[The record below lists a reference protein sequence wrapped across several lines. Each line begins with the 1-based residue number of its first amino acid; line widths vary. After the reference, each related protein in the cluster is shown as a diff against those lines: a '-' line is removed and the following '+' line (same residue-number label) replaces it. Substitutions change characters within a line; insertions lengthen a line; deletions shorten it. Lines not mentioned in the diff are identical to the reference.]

1 MIRLGIDNIQDAL
14 PLLRDGRVALLTSVT
29 GRSSENISTVDILH
43 ACCRLTAL
51 LAPEHGIRGDYHD
64 GKDVANE
71 TDEATGLPVYS
82 LFSTADKHLSP
93 ELLEKFDILVYDIQD
108 VGLRFY
114 TFISSLY
121 NVMHD
126 CAAAGKRVVVLDR
139 PDPLGGE
146 IVEGGLLQTKYRSFV
161 GCCEIPTRYALT
173 AGEFA
178 RMVNEKEH
186 IGCELAVVPVTGW
199 RREQFPH
206 WGRIWHMPS
215 LALSTYEATVL
226 YAGTCIFEGTALSEG
241 RGTSAPM
248 RIIGAPGVDGEKMLR
263 EFRARRLPGVEATPV
278 YFNPTASKHR
288 GEVCGGLML
297 HVTDYEAI
305 RPVTVGVELLDIFR
319 RLYPEQAVFNPPF
332 NPGGR
337 QGITLLT
344 GRGDFVEDFDKD
356 RILSAYAE
364 ESELFRRE
372 KIKYHLY
379 GG

>member
-1 MIRLGIDNIQDAL
+1 MIRLGIDNIHDCL
-14 PLLRDGRVALLTSVT
+14 PRLREGRVALLTSVT
-29 GRSSENISTVDILH
+29 GRSSDNVSTVDILH
-43 ACCRLTAL
+43 SCCHLTAL

-64 GKDVANE
+64 GKNVENE
-71 TDEATGLPVYS
+71 TDAATGLPVYS
-82 LFSTADKHLSP
+82 LYSTADKHLSQ
-93 ELLEKFDILVYDIQD
+93 EMLDTFDILVYDIQD

-114 TFISSLY
+114 TFISTLY

-126 CAAAGKRVVVLDR
+126 CAGAGKRLVVLDR

-178 RMVNEKEH
+178 RMMNEREH
-186 IGCELAVVPVTGW
+186 IGCDLTVVPVTGW
-199 RREQFPH
+199 QREQFIH
-206 WGRIWHMPS
+206 WGRIWLMPS

-263 EFRARRLPGVEATPV
+263 EFHARKLTGVEATPV
-278 YFNPTASKHR
+278 YFNPTASKHQ

-305 RPVTVGVELLDIFR
+305 RPITVGVELLDIFR
-319 RLYPEQAVFNPPF
+319 TLYPEQSVFNPPF

-337 QGITLLT
+337 QGISLLT
-344 GRGDFVEDFDKD
+344 GRGDFAESFDKN
-356 RILSAYAE
+356 RILEAYE
-364 ESELFRRE
+364 QESRLFCRE
-372 KIKYHLY
+372 KEKYHLY
-379 GG
+379 